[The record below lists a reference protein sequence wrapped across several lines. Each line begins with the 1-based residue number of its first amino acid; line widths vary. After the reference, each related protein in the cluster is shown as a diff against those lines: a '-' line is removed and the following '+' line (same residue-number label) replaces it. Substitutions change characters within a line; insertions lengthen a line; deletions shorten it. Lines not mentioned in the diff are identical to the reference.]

1 MMLNYVVMK
10 FDLINHVVDELAA
23 QLAGARVSKIYQ
35 PAPEILLFKLW
46 NGKETLRLLLSAEG
60 QKSRLHLTSKTWP
73 NPHIPPRFCQL
84 LRARISRIYSV
95 SIVNDDRIV
104 QFNCTGGRGDCRLL
118 IELTGKS
125 SNLILLNDQ
134 GLIIDVLKRIPAE
147 GGQRVILPGKEYLL
161 PEKLEIQQKID
172 KGSAPQLEN
181 NHFWNQTVEKL
192 YSCNEHTEN
201 KHDFYRQL
209 QQTINRQ
216 IKKLQKRLLSIEKD
230 LQKQQNFAVDR
241 QIGELLLANLHLI
254 TRGLVE
260 IELQNYYLQPPE
272 TLTIQLDPLLLPA
285 QNAERYFKRYKKGL
299 RGEQHSQ
306 RRLGETQAE
315 LEWLGQL
322 DYQLKDSVKNSD
334 IEEIAQELRQ
344 AGLLKDKNRLHTKR
358 TLQPSIPHE
367 TTSPSGFKILWGR
380 NNRQNDEIS
389 TKILK
394 NGDFWFHV
402 QHAPGAHVVMKV
414 ANTNLGLK
422 DADLSYAAA
431 IAAGYS
437 KSRNDHKVEVM
448 LADAKAVHKPKG
460 CRAGLVNVLR
470 YKTLTVK
477 PFRLS

>member
-1 MMLNYVVMK
+1 MK
-10 FDLINHVVDELAA
+10 FDLINHVVDELAV

-46 NGKETLRLLLSAEG
+46 NGKETLRLLLSAEV
-60 QKSRLHLTSKTWP
+60 QKSRIHLTDKTWP

-84 LRARISRIYSV
+84 LRARISRINSLSV
-95 SIVNDDRIV
+95 VNDDRIV
-104 QFNCTGGRGDCRLL
+104 QFSCAGSQGDCRLM

-134 GLIIDVLKRIPAE
+134 GIIIDVLKRITAD
-147 GGQRVILPGKEYLL
+147 GQQREILPGKEYRF
-161 PEKLEIQQKID
+161 PEKIEIQQGIENR
-172 KGSAPQLEN
+172 PFCQLEN
-181 NHFWNQTVEKL
+181 NDSWNQTVENL
-192 YSCNEHTEN
+192 YSCDEHTEN

-216 IKKLQKRLLSIEKD
+216 TKKLQKRLLGIEKD
-230 LQKQQNFAVDR
+230 LQKQQNSEVDR
-241 QIGELLLANLHLI
+241 QVGDLLLANLHLI
-254 TRGLVE
+254 TRGMVE

-272 TLTIQLDPLLLPA
+272 TLTVQLDPLLPPA
-285 QNAERYFKRYKKGL
+285 QNAEKYFKRYKKRM

-306 RRLGETQAE
+306 RRLQETQTE

-344 AGLLKDKNRLHTKR
+344 AGLLKDKNRLHAKR

-380 NNRQNDEIS
+380 NNRQNDDIS

-402 QHAPGAHVVMKV
+402 QNAPGAHVVMKV
-414 ANTNLGLK
+414 GNTNLVMK
-422 DADLSYAAA
+422 DEDLNCAAA

-437 KSRNDHKVEVM
+437 KSRNDNKVEVM
-448 LADAKAVHKPKG
+448 LSDAKSVHKPKG
-460 CRAGLVNVLR
+460 CKPGLVNVLH

-477 PFRLS
+477 PFRPD

>member
-1 MMLNYVVMK
+1 MK
-10 FDLINHVVDELAA
+10 FDLINHVVDELAV

-46 NGKETLRLLLSAEG
+46 NGKETLRLLLSAEV
-60 QKSRLHLTSKTWP
+60 QKSRIHLTDKTWP

-84 LRARISRIYSV
+84 LRARISRINSLSV
-95 SIVNDDRIV
+95 VNDDRIV
-104 QFNCTGGRGDCRLL
+104 QFSCAGSQGDCRLM

-134 GLIIDVLKRIPAE
+134 GIIIDVLKRITAD
-147 GGQRVILPGKEYLL
+147 GQQREILPGKEYRF
-161 PEKLEIQQKID
+161 PEKIEIQQGIENRP
-172 KGSAPQLEN
+172 SCQLEN
-181 NHFWNQTVEKL
+181 NDSWNQTVENL
-192 YSCNEHTEN
+192 YSCDEHTEN

-216 IKKLQKRLLSIEKD
+216 TKKLQKRLLGIEKD
-230 LQKQQNFAVDR
+230 LQKQQNSEVDR
-241 QIGELLLANLHLI
+241 QIGDLLLANLHLI
-254 TRGLVE
+254 TRGMVE

-272 TLTIQLDPLLLPA
+272 MLTIQLDPLLLPA
-285 QNAERYFKRYKKGL
+285 ENAEKYFKRYKKRM

-306 RRLGETQAE
+306 RRLQETQAE

-344 AGLLKDKNRLHTKR
+344 AGLLKDKNRLHAKR

-380 NNRQNDEIS
+380 NNRQNDDIS

-402 QHAPGAHVVMKV
+402 QNAPGAHVVMKV
-414 ANTNLGLK
+414 GNTNLVMK
-422 DADLSYAAA
+422 DEDLNYAAA

-437 KSRNDHKVEVM
+437 KARNDNKVEVM
-448 LADAKAVHKPKG
+448 LSDAKSVHKPKG
-460 CRAGLVNVLR
+460 CKPGLVNVLQ
-470 YKTLTVK
+470 YQTMIVK
-477 PFRLS
+477 PFRPD